1 MDRLKRIFCVFL
13 ALVLLLTSPGIMPV
27 KTEANPAVAGAD
39 LLSLGLL
46 FFTWA
51 GVSFEQSDQAVTV
64 VQKFLNTKV
73 GTAMKLSALITQGV
87 IQEGKKLLLTPDVRV
102 AYKEALPEIH
112 TFVPDDKDEIPV
124 FRGES
129 YKSVPVGVELN
140 TSKDFFTAENAEA
153 FYNNPSSFSAI
164 YHSDLDGCKA
174 YINGIPCQLRAW
186 YDGSGKYMRIY
197 RLDDGNELVPYFRLP
212 QMRYFFRKKNS
223 ALYVC
228 TALKQYYSG
237 ADHYSWSESKL
248 PFSSIVVCDAPANGS
263 VYYGKSATVNGS
275 SSLAALESANLDENE
290 REYPI
295 APVTKVVSSGLAG
308 STTAPGLSAE
318 EYEKILADVLASTA
332 VLPTTPQPTTA
343 EPEPTTA
350 TPDEEKVHPI
360 TPDILG
366 GMFDGLKGWLQSLLN
381 SILEAIQAI
390 SEKID
395 SLWESMKAWWSQT
408 IADMKAWWTQT
419 IADIKTWIEVKIQS
433 IGAWWSTF
441 WAETK
446 AAILSISAAITEFFT
461 VTFPAWITEVKEWAI
476 ALPKTL
482 LDVIVLALA
491 TVFVPAAGYWD
502 AKVAALQARFPL
514 FNSILTT
521 GKGFTGFFSGL
532 GSRPPIIYID
542 LGSSAS
548 WAMGG
553 RTIFLDLT
561 WYSQYK
567 PTMDTVIAGF
577 LWLLFAWRFFLRLPG
592 LLRGEVGTID
602 RLNSYLSEKRDKNGG

>member
-73 GTAMKLSALITQGV
+73 GTAMKLSALITKGV
-87 IQEGKKLLLTPDVRV
+87 LQEGKKLLLTPDVRV

-140 TSKDFFTAENAEA
+140 TSKDFFTDENAEA
-153 FYNNPSSFSAI
+153 FYNNPSAFSPI
-164 YHSDLDGCKA
+164 CIDDLDGCKA
-174 YINGIPCQLRAW
+174 YLGGIPCSILGIHNNSESAMRA
-186 YDGSGKYMRIY
+186 Y
-197 RLDDGNELVPYFRLP
+197 RLDDKTELFPRFRVPYK
-212 QMRYFFRKKNS
+212 FFLRNRNG
-223 ALYVC
+223 ALYAC
-228 TALKQYYSG
+228 APRLSYASGKYY
-237 ADHYSWSESKL
+237 WEETKL
-248 PFSSIVVCDAPANGS
+248 PFSSIVVYDAPANGS

-308 STTAPGLSAE
+308 ATTAPGLSAE

-381 SILEAIQAI
+381 SILEAIRAI

-433 IGAWWSTF
+433 IGAWWTTF

-446 AAILSISAAITEFFT
+446 ALILSISTAITEFFT
-461 VTFPAWITEVKEWAI
+461 VTFPAWITDVKEWAL

-482 LDVIVLALA
+482 VDAIVLALSA
-491 TVFVPAAGYWD
+491 VFVPAAGYWD

-542 LGSSAS
+542 LGSSGS

>member
-73 GTAMKLSALITQGV
+73 GTAMKLSALITKGV
-87 IQEGKKLLLTPDVRV
+87 LQEGKKLLLTPDVRV

-140 TSKDFFTAENAEA
+140 TSKDFFTDENAEA
-153 FYNNPSSFSAI
+153 FYNNPSAFSPI
-164 YHSDLDGCKA
+164 VHSDLDSCKA
-174 YINGIPCQLRAW
+174 YIDGIPCRLVAGWNNSETFMRA
-186 YDGSGKYMRIY
+186 Y
-197 RLDDGNELVPYFRLP
+197 RLDDGTELFPRTTIFPRN
-212 QMRYFFRKKNS
+212 YFFRKRNG
-223 ALYVC
+223 ALYAC
-228 TALKQYYSG
+228 RASEQYYSG
-237 ADHYSWSESKL
+237 AYHYYWDERKL

-263 VYYGKSATVNGS
+263 VSYGKSATVNGS
-275 SSLAALESANLDENE
+275 SSLAALESANLDVNE

-381 SILEAIQAI
+381 SILEAIRAI

-419 IADIKTWIEVKIQS
+419 IADIKAWIEVKIQS
-433 IGAWWSTF
+433 IGAWWTTF
-441 WAETK
+441 WSETK
-446 AAILSISAAITEFFT
+446 ATILSISAAITEFFT
-461 VTFPAWITEVKEWAI
+461 VTFPAWITDVKEWAL

-482 LDVIVLALA
+482 VDAIVLALSA
-491 TVFVPAAGYWD
+491 VFVPAAGYWD